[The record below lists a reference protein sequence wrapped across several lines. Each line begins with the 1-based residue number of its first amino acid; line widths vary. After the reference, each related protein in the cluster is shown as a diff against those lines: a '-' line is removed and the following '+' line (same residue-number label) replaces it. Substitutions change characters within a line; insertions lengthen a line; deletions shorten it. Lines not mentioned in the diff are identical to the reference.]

1 MEGLSIEKL
10 LFIFLIILIFFGGK
24 KIPELAKGLGA
35 GVREFRKA
43 AKDIQEE
50 IEKPGTEPENKID
63 PSKEIKHS

>member
-1 MEGLSIEKL
+1 MEGLGIEKL

-50 IEKPGTEPENKID
+50 INTPGAEPDKKID